1 MDDIAA
7 YIAWNER
14 PYKIDTLAEAAEISS
29 HHLDLDRIHARIAL
43 GLECMLVTLTGKQSF
58 VDCVGNI
65 AALYAGA
72 RHLAFFG
79 RSTPAGDSCGDAEE
93 DYR

>member
-14 PYKIDTLAEAAEISS
+14 PYKIDTPAEAAEISS

-43 GLECMLVTLTGKQSF
+43 GLECMLV
-58 VDCVGNI
+58 DCVGII
-65 AALYAGA
+65 ASLYAGA

-79 RSTPAGDSCGDAEE
+79 RSGPAGDSCGDAEE